1 MKLRFLFVALMI
13 LTPMVSSAQHNRNK
27 NKDSKGKGT
36 LFGYWGY
43 NRSAYTK
50 SNIRFVAPDYDFT
63 LNGTV
68 AHDNPEPAGAV
79 YFDPSRITVPQ
90 FNARI
95 GYYFKNHWAI
105 SFGYDHMKYIMAD
118 KNDVYLSGYVGPDV
132 FPGLWSGT
140 YDAEPVTTHRQY
152 IHYENSD
159 GLNYLRLELTRT
171 DHLVELGDN
180 DQFRISS
187 NIGVATGGLLSFN
200 DFKFGTID
208 NRRTISMSGYGLSL
222 HANLRFEFLRHVF
235 LQSGFSG
242 GFNHQVK
249 VKTRP
254 NNSQS
259 YARHTYGYGDWNTVL
274 GFFLYIRSKNG
285 CDSCPVW

>member
-1 MKLRFLFVALMI
+1 MKLRGLIIALI
-13 LTPMVSSAQHNRNK
+13 IITPMVSDAQVHGRNK
-27 NKDSKGKGT
+27 RKDSKGKGT

-43 NRSAYTK
+43 NRSEYTK

-63 LNGTV
+63 LNGVV
-68 AHDNPEPAGAV
+68 ATDNPEPLGGAYV
-79 YFDPSRITVPQ
+79 QQLTVPQ

-95 GYYFKNHWAI
+95 GYYFKEHWAL
-105 SFGYDHMKYIMAD
+105 SFGYDHMKYVMSNR
-118 KNDVYLSGYVGPDV
+118 NDVFLSGEIGPDV

-140 YDAEPVTTHRQY
+140 YNSEPVMTHTQY

-171 DHLVELGDN
+171 DHLAEIGNN
-180 DQFRISS
+180 DQFVVSS
-187 NIGVATGGLLSFN
+187 NIGIAAGGLLSFN
-200 DFKFGTID
+200 DFKFGEID

-222 HANLRFEFLRHVF
+222 HANLRFEFFRHVF

-242 GFNHQVK
+242 GFHQQVK
-249 VKTRP
+249 VKTVP

-259 YARHTYGYGDWNTVL
+259 YAKHSYGYADWNTVL
-274 GFFLYIRSKNG
+274 GFFLYIRSTNG